1 MNGGEGK
8 ELYMQELP
16 QPLFDVYALALP
28 RGHGFGR
35 QPPVGAWQSDEGLA
49 CGVVTRRP
57 SKLPFSSM
65 VSAHSALIQGHDGTV
80 LLQQPELFAGRLS
93 LNRIGEREGVNA
105 IESAL
110 FDQINWP
117 YLQILI
123 RE

>member
-1 MNGGEGK
+1 
-8 ELYMQELP
+8 
-16 QPLFDVYALALP
+16 
-28 RGHGFGR
+28 
-35 QPPVGAWQSDEGLA
+35 
-49 CGVVTRRP
+49 
-57 SKLPFSSM
+57 M